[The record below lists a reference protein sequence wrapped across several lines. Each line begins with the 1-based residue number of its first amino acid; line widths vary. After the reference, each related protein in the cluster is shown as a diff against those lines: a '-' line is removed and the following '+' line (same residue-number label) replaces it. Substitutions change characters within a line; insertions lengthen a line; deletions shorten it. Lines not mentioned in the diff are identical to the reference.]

1 MAEQNV
7 NLTFSDD
14 VVAKIAGIT
23 AREIKGI
30 LELKGGW
37 VDSISNTFSSGEN
50 VTQGVSVEVGE
61 KQAAVDIKV
70 VLEYGESAPRIFQ
83 KVAQSV
89 KEQVNFMTGLEV
101 VEVNMQVED
110 VMTVKEWKQRNENN
124 KENKDK
130 QGLQ

>member
-1 MAEQNV
+1 MAEQKV

-14 VVAKIAGIT
+14 VVAKIAGLT
-23 AREIKGI
+23 VRDIKGI

-37 VDSISNTFSSGEN
+37 VDSISNTFSSGDN
-50 VTQGVSVEVGE
+50 ATQSVSVEVGE
-61 KQAAVDIKV
+61 KQAAVDLKV

-83 KVAQSV
+83 KVTQSV
-89 KEQVNFMTGLEV
+89 KERINAMTGLEV

-110 VMTVKEWKQRNENN
+110 VMTLKEWKQR
-124 KENKDK
+124 KEGNDNKDK

>member
-1 MAEQNV
+1 MAEQKV

-14 VVAKIAGIT
+14 VVAKIAGLT
-23 AREIKGI
+23 VRDIKGI

-37 VDSISNTFSSGEN
+37 VDSISNTFSSGDN
-50 VTQGVSVEVGE
+50 ATQGVSVEVGE
-61 KQAAVDIKV
+61 KQAAVDLKV

-83 KVAQSV
+83 KVTQSV
-89 KEQVNFMTGLEV
+89 KERINAMTGLEV

-110 VMTVKEWKQRNENN
+110 VMTLKEWKQR
-124 KENKDK
+124 KEGNDNKDK